1 MGGGCDKRET
11 QGGRLGE
18 RALKHI
24 GLYSEQ
30 SGGLGQG
37 WRPEA
42 PDCEVT
48 ELFKGSLWLLCGQ
61 DTYAPDRSR
70 VNGAWP
76 RSSHLN
82 ALLSG
87 AGSLSS
93 RASPLSPT
101 GISCLAWRTGALRE
115 KRRKKVLN
123 NSGSNPMINI
133 FRQTHC
139 EKYTQSHQ

>member
-1 MGGGCDKRET
+1 MREQRTWEGDVTRGKRRAVGWVNGPLNTSDFIPRGE
-11 QGGRLGE
+11 GGR
-18 RALKHI
+18 
-24 GLYSEQ
+24 
-30 SGGLGQG
+30 GQG
-37 WRPEA
+37 RRPEA

-61 DTYAPDRSR
+61 DTDAPDRSR
-70 VNGAWP
+70 VNGARP

-123 NSGSNPMINI
+123 NSGSNPTMNI
-133 FRQTHC
+133 FHQTH
-139 EKYTQSHQ
+139 